1 MIKLLNSLKGDK
13 GIWSF
18 VALLAL
24 FSFMP
29 VFSASSNLAYMNHG
43 TGNTLSYLLKH
54 AVHILFGFFILY
66 NIQKVPYHYFRSIS
80 RLALPIVWLLLGYT
94 LFFGVEQG
102 SATRWIQV
110 PFIGISFQTSA
121 LASIVLMIFVARYLS
136 KTQTE
141 PVSFKSSFIDLWI
154 PVGITLMLILPNN
167 FSTAALIFSMVLMLT
182 FIGNYPLKYIGT
194 IIGTGIAMFALFII
208 VAKVVE
214 KTNPDN
220 TPKIFGR
227 VKTWE
232 NRIGSFSKDNGDK
245 ESSDDD
251 YQIEK
256 AKTAIASGGIYGLGP
271 GKSVQKNFLPQSSS
285 DFIFAII
292 VEEYGLIGGLGVLV
306 LYLLLFFR
314 FIIAAHKAN
323 SPFGKLL
330 VVGLGF
336 PIIFQALINMGVAVQ
351 LLPVT
356 GQTLPLVS
364 SGGSSIWMTCIAI
377 GIIISVTKK
386 EEEIAEELE
395 EKEQRNIALQ
405 KLIDKQ
411 MEEDANEE
419 LIDDI
424 EENQEIKK
432 KSKESFETYENDY
445 SIEDNSRPNPMTAID
460 GIRKRRQ

>member
-1 MIKLLNSLKGDK
+1 MIQVLNSLKGDK

-43 TGNTLSYLLKH
+43 TGNTLGYLLKH
-54 AVHILFGFFILY
+54 AMHIMFGFFILY
-66 NIQKVPYHYFRSIS
+66 NIQKVPYHYFRGIS
-80 RLALPIVWLLLGYT
+80 RVLLPFVWLLLGYT

-110 PFIGISFQTSA
+110 PFVGISFQTSA
-121 LASIVLMIFVARYLS
+121 LASIVLMMFVARYLS
-136 KTQTE
+136 KTQVE
-141 PVSFKSSFIDLWI
+141 PLTFKSSFIDLWI
-154 PVGITLMLILPNN
+154 PVGVTLALILPNN
-167 FSTAALIFSMVLMLT
+167 FSTAALIFAMVVMLT
-182 FIGNYPLKYIGT
+182 FIGNYPLKYIGA
-194 IIGTGIAMFALFII
+194 IMGMGIAMFAFFII

-214 KTNPDN
+214 KTNPEN
-220 TPKIFGR
+220 TPKVFGR

-232 NRIGSFSKDNGDK
+232 NRVESFFNNSDEN
-245 ESSDDD
+245 SDDN

-256 AKTAIASGGIYGLGP
+256 AKTAIASGGVYGLGP

-323 SPFGKLL
+323 SPFGKFL

-386 EEEIAEELE
+386 EEEIALELE
-395 EKEQRNIALQ
+395 EKEQRNLALQ
-405 KLIDKQ
+405 QLIDRE
-411 MEEDANEE
+411 MENMDAEHTVE
-419 LIDDI
+419 SVEREYEKGIK
-424 EENQEIKK
+424 EEN
-432 KSKESFETYENDY
+432 Y
-445 SIEDNSRPNPMTAID
+445 SITESNPMDAVR
-460 GIRKRRQ
+460 GKR